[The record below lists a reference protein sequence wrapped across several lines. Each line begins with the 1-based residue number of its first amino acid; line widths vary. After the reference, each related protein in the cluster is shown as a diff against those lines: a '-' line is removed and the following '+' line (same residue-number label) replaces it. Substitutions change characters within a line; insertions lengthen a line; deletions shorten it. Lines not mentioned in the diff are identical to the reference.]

1 MNVHTLISAEY
12 NLKVKFKLRITL
24 KLRLKFKPKL
34 TDLSGRLSKLITKA
48 GVHLAIE
55 LTHMLRSRG
64 TDSVI
69 L

>member
-1 MNVHTLISAEY
+1 MYGIDRWIRYSTTSTNAYKSNSTAF
-12 NLKVKFKLRITL
+12 NAKL
-24 KLRLKFKPKL
+24 KLKL

-64 TDSVI
+64 TAIVI

>member
-1 MNVHTLISAEY
+1 MNAYKSNRTAY
-12 NLKVKFKLRITL
+12 NAKL
-24 KLRLKFKPKL
+24 KLELKLKLHLNLKL

-55 LTHMLRSRG
+55 LTHILRSRG
-64 TDSVI
+64 TDSVV